1 MNLGTK
7 PTGLI
12 LLLFLLIPSAR

>member
-1 MNLGTK
+1 MKRTK

-12 LLLFLLIPSAR
+12 GSL